1 MDIKTYN
8 KTVEYLSTPDK
19 KGPIVYVLQEI
30 PGTRE
35 GRPKINIVGASKYG
49 ELVFLLPELSQIIF
63 SPGPLVFRRLFVINW
78 RSCNNRCCMFYSF

>member
-19 KGPIVYVLQEI
+19 KSPIVYVLQEI

-35 GRPKINIVGASKYG
+35 GRPKNNIVGASKYG
-49 ELVFLLPELSQIIF
+49 ELVFL
-63 SPGPLVFRRLFVINW
+63 
-78 RSCNNRCCMFYSF
+78 